1 MCGPREL
8 VGAPSV
14 HLRVTGS
21 VENPERKLAPQRYL
35 LKMSDH
41 SDDSK
46 PMRNI

>member
-8 VGAPSV
+8 VGAPPV

-21 VENPERKLAPQRYL
+21 VENPERTLASQRHL
-35 LKMSDH
+35 LRMSDQ
-41 SDDSK
+41 SDVSK